1 MANMRQLHP
10 LIWNIIIGTMFGR
23 MATSMSIPFLAIYLT
38 KVKGVSP
45 THTGLI
51 IAVSAFIGIGTSFF
65 GGYLSDRFGRKI
77 VLYISIFLWSG
88 VFVGFGSVE
97 SVAGFFI
104 MNAMNG
110 FCKSIFEPA
119 SRALLADLSKPKNRL
134 VIFNLR
140 YTAINL
146 GVIFGPILGYYLGS
160 SKSTFPFFIAA
171 AVYVLYGV
179 SLILTFSKSHYVS
192 NVTSNKEK
200 RVTMKVAF
208 SITRNDSILL
218 WSIIGL
224 ILATSGYAQFSS
236 TLPQFLSNTSQIENG
251 AKLFSILMALNA
263 TVVIIFQYPLLKLGK
278 KYSPMMSI
286 ILGNL
291 ISSLS
296 LIGFGFS
303 GTVPMWIMMIV
314 FFTIGEI
321 LMFSMTD
328 MFMDSIAKPE
338 LRGTYF
344 GAMGF
349 TQLGSVIGP
358 ALGGVLLDMFGYES
372 PLLVFGVLCL
382 VSSGGV
388 PVLLFVKW
396 KMNQISTV
404 KNGVFIHDSK
414 SQGSS

>member
-1 MANMRQLHP
+1 MANIRQLHP

-45 THTGLI
+45 THTGMI

-88 VFVGFGSVE
+88 VFVGFGIVE
-97 SVAGFFI
+97 SVSAFFI

-119 SRALLADLSKPKNRL
+119 SRALLADLTQPKNRL

-160 SKSTFPFFIAA
+160 SKTTFPFFIAA
-171 AVYVLYGV
+171 AVYIMYGI

-192 NVTSNKEK
+192 NVTNNNEK
-200 RVTMKVAF
+200 RVTMKEAF
-208 SITRNDSILL
+208 FITRNDSILL
-218 WSIIGL
+218 WSIIGF

-236 TLPQFLSNTSQIENG
+236 TLPQFLSNTSQIEDG

-263 TVVIIFQYPLLKLGK
+263 TVVIIFQYPLLKIGK

-286 ILGNL
+286 ILGN
-291 ISSLS
+291 IVSSIS

-303 GTVPMWIMMIV
+303 GTVPMWFMMIV

-358 ALGGVLLDMFGYES
+358 ALGGVLLDIFGYES

-388 PVLLFVKW
+388 PILLYVKW

-404 KNGVFIHDSK
+404 KNGVFMRDSK
-414 SQGSS
+414 SQGS